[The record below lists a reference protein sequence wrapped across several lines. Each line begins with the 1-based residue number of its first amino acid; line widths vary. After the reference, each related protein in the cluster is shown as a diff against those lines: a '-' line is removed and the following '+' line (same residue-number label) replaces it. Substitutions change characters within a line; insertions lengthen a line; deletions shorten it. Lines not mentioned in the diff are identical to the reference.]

1 MRILKPEIDE
11 INAKYP
17 KQDDAMKKQQAT
29 MTLYKKAG
37 VNPMAGC
44 VPMLLQFPIL
54 IAMFRFFPSAFG
66 RRKPVMP

>member
-11 INAKYP
+11 IAKKFP
-17 KQDDAMKKQQAT
+17 KPEDAMKKQQAT

-44 VPMLLQFPIL
+44 VPQLLQFPIL
-54 IAMFRFFPSAFG
+54 IATVSYTHLTLPTIYS
-66 RRKPVMP
+66 V